1 MDLSP
6 ESRAMSTSSV
16 CLLQGVLNIQNHYS
30 ATMHYSTPKT
40 PDKGPIHKTDWTCS
54 KVMKPARGGQ
64 SGWLVS
70 VREGL
75 ESRGGGREEEEGFIF
90 IFLIEFFSTIE
101 QNAVAHTNYTFKLEV
116 NILSCNVNL
125 NLHENI
131 LSTVKLGYFLKCGV
145 ELFKND
151 I

>member
-1 MDLSP
+1 MLSHACYQCYHEPTNVCTTLDKGSQPNITVANPSLPMDLSP

-75 ESRGGGREEEEGFIF
+75 ESRGGGREEEEG
-90 IFLIEFFSTIE
+90 LFFHFF
-101 QNAVAHTNYTFKLEV
+101 N
-116 NILSCNVNL
+116 
-125 NLHENI
+125 
-131 LSTVKLGYFLKCGV
+131 
-145 ELFKND
+145 
-151 I
+151 

>member
-1 MDLSP
+1 M
-6 ESRAMSTSSV
+6 E
-16 CLLQGVLNIQNHYS
+16 
-30 ATMHYSTPKT
+30 
-40 PDKGPIHKTDWTCS
+40 
-54 KVMKPARGGQ
+54 
-64 SGWLVS
+64 
-70 VREGL
+70 
-75 ESRGGGREEEEGFIF
+75 GGRRKRVYFF

-116 NILSCNVNL
+116 NILSSNVNL